1 MHILRK
7 IAVLALSTALA
18 AAPAFG
24 QTTVMG
30 GKFNKRSMKVLADDS
45 LPVACLWSIYNGTE
59 SFNTLPIG
67 FKLYYGGTATGYPQY
82 TQTVWDETAI
92 NVLSSHV
99 VGYRGYT
106 NDVLG
111 FADHAYSRVN
121 PKEILDAQ
129 VYENAH
135 FYWYA
140 GGSSQDKGFDCDRAD
155 GVAGFDYQ
163 SHVMHE
169 IGHGMGLLHWTGGS
183 SPSCMMARPATENL
197 IRNWCAGEKDLL
209 AKAYLSIGF
218 DTAGVTY
225 DPSKFA
231 TADSVE

>member
-1 MHILRK
+1 MSMLK
-7 IAVLALSTALA
+7 KFGAALA
-18 AAPAFG
+18 SAALITTPALG

-30 GKFNKRSMKVLADDS
+30 GKFNKRSMKVVADDS
-45 LPVACLWSIYNGTE
+45 LPVACLWSIHDGSQE
-59 SFNTLPIG
+59 FNNLPIG
-67 FKLYYGGTATGYPQY
+67 FKLYYSGTATGYPQY
-82 TQTVWDETAI
+82 TQSVWDETAI
-92 NVLSSHV
+92 NILSSHI

-111 FADHAYSRVN
+111 FADHAYSKVN
-121 PKEILDAQ
+121 PKEILDVQ

-140 GGSSQDKGFDCDRAD
+140 GGISETKGFDCDRAN
-155 GVAGFDYQ
+155 GLQGFDYR

-197 IRNWCAGEKDLL
+197 IRNWCTGEKDLL